1 MHSGIRAKETEE
13 LAFFRCYCGL
23 GGVRLRVTGASMLPS
38 VRPGDIL
45 CVGHPEAAEA
55 QAGDIVLFT
64 REGRLFAHRVV
75 RKVRSRGECYW
86 ITRGDSLTQDDPPV
100 SGEELLGRV
109 TAVVRGRRRI
119 DPRAGAR
126 WSGRVFRPAF
136 RYWDLPGR
144 IVMWRLARATR
155 LPGEVAVDS
164 TQLQAFNPVKG

>member
-1 MHSGIRAKETEE
+1 
-13 LAFFRCYCGL
+13 
-23 GGVRLRVTGASMLPS
+23 MLFS
-38 VRPGDIL
+38 
-45 CVGHPEAAEA
+45 
-55 QAGDIVLFT
+55 

-86 ITRGDSLTQDDPPV
+86 ITRGDSLAQDDPPV

-126 WSGRVFRPAF
+126 GLGRVLRPAF

-144 IVMWRLARATR
+144 IVMWRLARAAR
-155 LPGEVAVDS
+155 LPGEVAGDA
-164 TQLQAFNPVKG
+164 TQPQAFNP